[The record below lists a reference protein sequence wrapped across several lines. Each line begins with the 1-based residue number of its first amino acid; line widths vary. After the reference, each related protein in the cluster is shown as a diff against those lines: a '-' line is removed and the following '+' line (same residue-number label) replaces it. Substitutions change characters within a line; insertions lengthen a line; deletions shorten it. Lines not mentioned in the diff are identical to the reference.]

1 MNIEEKIRLY
11 KDASVQLIHL
21 FFVIFRQNIFYEMP
35 VIRLMAVPEDELES
49 DENLGGGLS
58 KFSCP
63 WFQNSERSGDD
74 NYIQDLELPTEVDPD
89 TWILRGV
96 ALLCQEPLLEGDK
109 K

>member
-1 MNIEEKIRLY
+1 MIC
-11 KDASVQLIHL
+11 
-21 FFVIFRQNIFYEMP
+21 FRQSICYEMP
-35 VIRLMAVPEDELES
+35 VIRLIAVPEDELES
-49 DENLGGGLS
+49 DDPAGLS

-74 NYIQDLELPTEVDPD
+74 NYIQDLELPTEEDPD

>member
-1 MNIEEKIRLY
+1 
-11 KDASVQLIHL
+11 
-21 FFVIFRQNIFYEMP
+21 MP

-49 DENLGGGLS
+49 DENLGDGLS

-74 NYIQDLELPTEVDPD
+74 NYIQDLELPTEKDPD

>member
-1 MNIEEKIRLY
+1 
-11 KDASVQLIHL
+11 
-21 FFVIFRQNIFYEMP
+21 MP
-35 VIRLMAVPEDELES
+35 VIRLLAVPEDDMS
-49 DENLGGGLS
+49 DEPESPS

-74 NYIQDLELPTEVDPD
+74 NYIQDLELPTEIDPD

-109 K
+109 AK

>member
-1 MNIEEKIRLY
+1 
-11 KDASVQLIHL
+11 
-21 FFVIFRQNIFYEMP
+21 MP
-35 VIRLMAVPEDELES
+35 VIRLLAVPEEDDS
-49 DENLGGGLS
+49 DGSEGGVS

-74 NYIQDLELPTEVDPD
+74 NYIQDLELPSEIDPD